1 LRLVDIVYLNKFL
14 YKIYYAVKSKLE
26 MLKKTKA
33 VYVFV
38 SNKTRL
44 YHATWVTIIKLG
56 LILLKFIS
64 MLASFRPSA
73 GREMGWEGWE

>member
-1 LRLVDIVYLNKFL
+1 MTESDI
-14 YKIYYAVKSKLE
+14 SP
-26 MLKKTKA
+26 LKKTKA

-44 YHATWVTIIKLG
+44 YHATLVTIIKLG
-56 LILLKFIS
+56 LILLQNFS
-64 MLASFRPSA
+64 MLAYFRSSP